1 MRLLAARVLATFSA
15 LTWFLFPG
23 FGMADLMASWDP
35 DWPVV
40 LEASWGLFMTV
51 LVAASFATVAV
62 RPRATATAQVTLAV
76 VLGTWL
82 VSAVAA
88 LEWELLG
95 FAGLL
100 VVEAAAV
107 LALVPGRE
115 RVRPLRW
122 SVRPPLLAVAAAA
135 AAPWVLHAV
144 EMYRL
149 NRANVFEVAGD
160 ITMGTDHY
168 AMQGALAVAL
178 VALSVLAACWPRG
191 RRSLGVAVGL
201 CSGYLGLVSVAHPG
215 YDAAL
220 GTLWS
225 ILAMA
230 WGVAVVALA
239 LPTPRSRRVPDREP
253 AALG

>member
-23 FGMADLMASWDP
+23 FGMADLMVSWDP

-40 LEASWGLFMTV
+40 LEASWGVFMTV
-51 LVAASFATVAV
+51 LVAAPFATVAV
-62 RPRATATAQVTLAV
+62 RPRATAAVDVTLAV

-82 VSAVAA
+82 LSAVAG

-115 RVRPLRW
+115 RVRPVRW
-122 SVRPPLLAVAAAA
+122 SVRPPLLLLAASAAV
-135 AAPWVLHAV
+135 PWLLHAV
-144 EMYRL
+144 DMYRQ
-149 NRANVFEVAGD
+149 NRSNVFEATGD

-168 AMQGALAVAL
+168 ALQGALAVAL
-178 VALSVLAACWPRG
+178 VALSLLAASWPRG
-191 RRSLGVAVGL
+191 RRRLGTSVGL
-201 CSGYLGLVSVAHPG
+201 CAGYLGLVSLTQPG

-220 GTLWS
+220 GPVWS
-225 ILAMA
+225 ALAIA
-230 WGVAVVALA
+230 WGAAVAVLS
-239 LPTPRSRRVPDREP
+239 LVPLQTRQLRGEVVE
-253 AALG
+253 AQ